1 MVRSAML
8 AAAAL
13 LALGPSAAAQSNEP
27 SERSEQVAPTPAPR
41 GAAPGEAKPT
51 PAQAKPAAAEVKP
64 EPSEAKPAA
73 GDAERT
79 RTAQSKL
86 AYALIE
92 RLDKD
97 KKPDDNVVVSP
108 ASLALVL
115 ALLDLGA
122 DEKLRVAIHRTLGFD
137 LGTAASAP
145 PAAAKAARGKTK
157 AAPKAAVPEV
167 NKDAAAELRRLRDT
181 IVELRGD
188 KALADVFAI
197 ANMFVFD
204 PASPPLEAAEIA
216 LKAKGAEVRLE
227 SLSDPATIKRINE
240 WVAEQTKGLIPSI
253 LERPPVNA
261 GLIGL
266 NALYFKDS
274 WQTPFEASA
283 TKPTPFQTAG
293 GSTIEVPMMAL
304 RSGPR
309 LHREEGN
316 FVALDLP
323 YAHDRFSMIIVTTKD
338 KPVRAA
344 QFASV
349 ASWLGGEGFEP
360 KLIELSFPR
369 FALTAHEELLPPL
382 DAMGLKEAR
391 TATGSLKNFSPA
403 QQAISQI
410 TQKTFLKVDE
420 AGTEAA
426 AVTAV
431 VTARSAGG
439 PRPEKIMFN
448 KPFMFALRDNTTGLV
463 LMAGYVGSPTPGP
476 VAELKQQ

>member
-1 MVRSAML
+1 MPMVRTAML

-13 LALGPSAAAQSNEP
+13 LALGPSASAQSNEP
-27 SERSEQVAPTPAPR
+27 VSERSQQVAPTAPTAPTPR
-41 GAAPGEAKPT
+41 TAAPSE
-51 PAQAKPAAAEVKP
+51 AKPAAAEVKS
-64 EPSEAKPAA
+64 EPGEAKPAA
-73 GDAERT
+73 SEVERT

-92 RLDKD
+92 QLDKN
-97 KKPDDNVVVSP
+97 KKPGDNVVVSP

-115 ALLDLGA
+115 ALVDLGA

-137 LGTAASAP
+137 PGSAASVP
-145 PAAAKAARGKTK
+145 PAAAKAAKGKTK

-167 NKDAAAELRRLRDT
+167 SKDAAAELRRLRDT

-188 KALADVFAI
+188 KALAEVFAI

-204 PASPPLEAAEIA
+204 PVNPPLEAAEIA
-216 LKAKGAEVRLE
+216 LKAKGAEVRIE
-227 SLSDPATIKRINE
+227 TLSDPATIGRINK
-240 WVAEQTKGLIPSI
+240 WVEEQTKGLIPAI
-253 LERPPVNA
+253 LERPPTNA

-266 NALYFKDS
+266 NALYFKDR

-283 TKPTPFQTAG
+283 TKPAPFQTAG

-323 YAHDRFSMIIVTTKD
+323 YANERFSMTIITTKD

-349 ASWLGGEGFEP
+349 AGWLGGEGFEP
-360 KLIELSFPR
+360 KLVELSFPR
-369 FALTAHEELLPPL
+369 FSLTAHEELLPPL

-391 TATGSLKNFSPA
+391 MASGSLKNFSPA

-410 TQKTFLKVDE
+410 TQKTYLKVDE

-439 PRPEKIMFN
+439 PRPEKIVFDR
-448 KPFMFALRDNTTGLV
+448 PFMFALRDNTTGLV
-463 LMAGYVGSPTPGP
+463 LMAGYVGSPTAGP
-476 VAELKQQ
+476 VAELKQ